1 MLDTILKRIPGV
13 TVAVRTLVVVALL
26 GVAACA
32 PVKRR
37 TFEDSSTEYSYHTVM
52 YSGET
57 LSIIARWYTGQ
68 SGNWEVL
75 LDHNGDLDP
84 RRLQIGDLVK
94 IPQELLIRDESMPK
108 AFVEKA
114 NAKVAQK
121 SVPKAADTGA
131 VVATGDAKP
140 AVQGEAPPSDPVVA
154 AQAAVDRANAEA
166 DAAAVKSEAR
176 TKTRDELL
184 QELLQDQ

>member
-1 MLDTILKRIPGV
+1 VEEAIHMLDTILKRIPGV

-108 AFVEKA
+108 AFVDKA

-121 SVPKAADTGA
+121 SVL
-131 VVATGDAKP
+131 
-140 AVQGEAPPSDPVVA
+140 SWRPVMRNP
-154 AQAAVDRANAEA
+154 QCRA
-166 DAAAVKSEAR
+166 R
-176 TKTRDELL
+176 LL
-184 QELLQDQ
+184 RLTLWWPRRRRSTERMLRRMPLP

>member
-1 MLDTILKRIPGV
+1 MLDSISPRIPGFS
-13 TVAVRTLVVVALL
+13 AVSRLVCLILL
-26 GVAACA
+26 LSAVACA

-108 AFVEKA
+108 SFVDKA
-114 NAKVAQK
+114 NARVAGKPAPK
-121 SVPKAADTGA
+121 SGNTGA
-131 VVATGDAKP
+131 VADAGGVK
-140 AVQGEAPPSDPVVA
+140 APEQESSAPVNPVEA
-154 AQAAVDRANAEA
+154 AQAAVERANAEA
-166 DAAAVKSEAR
+166 DAAAAKSEAR